1 MQTARSSDV
10 HPLAREFAQTNAQ
23 GPSGHLA
30 VAGGKLTQ
38 ARVKK
43 EEANPEL
50 IRCEPFGEIAQK
62 DQKVPVKHEG
72 PGRSLVPPLPIF
84 LKKQAPSSDSSD
96 SDDSSSEE
104 EKPRW
109 CKRCRKQLSPK
120 KPKVAKLA
128 KSKAIKSSQM
138 QTERTRNLHREKLA
152 RLQSTVHQIYSTLAP
167 EVENQ

>member
-1 MQTARSSDV
+1 MVVDSKVTRV
-10 HPLAREFAQTNAQ
+10 EF
-23 GPSGHLA
+23 
-30 VAGGKLTQ
+30 K
-38 ARVKK
+38 R
-43 EEANPEL
+43 EEANPEFTS
-50 IRCEPFGEIAQK
+50 CEPFGKIAQK

-72 PGRSLVPPLPIF
+72 PGRSLAPPLPISSNI
-84 LKKQAPSSDSSD
+84 QAPSSDD
-96 SDDSSSEE
+96 SSEE

-128 KSKAIKSSQM
+128 KSKAIKSAQM
-138 QTERTRNLHREKLA
+138 QTERARNLHREKLA